1 MGLGLCWCGLGMNGR
16 RGCSTVWP
24 FDTVVGGCVL
34 TPLYVLG
41 SLFSVWFSRCFWGL
55 GLFSGGFWVLFG
67 TVLLEGFLLRACW
80 VCCLLVF
87 SVVCVMGFG
96 GASVFAL
103 SALGLLACL
112 RVIRCGSS
120 RASSAGYK

>member
-1 MGLGLCWCGLGMNGR
+1 MNGR

-24 FDTVVGGCVL
+24 FDTVVGVCVL

-67 TVLLEGFLLRACW
+67 TVLLLLCLNDLYKELDWCVRICGLAIQKAKAW
-80 VCCLLVF
+80 V
-87 SVVCVMGFG
+87 
-96 GASVFAL
+96 
-103 SALGLLACL
+103 
-112 RVIRCGSS
+112 R
-120 RASSAGYK
+120 